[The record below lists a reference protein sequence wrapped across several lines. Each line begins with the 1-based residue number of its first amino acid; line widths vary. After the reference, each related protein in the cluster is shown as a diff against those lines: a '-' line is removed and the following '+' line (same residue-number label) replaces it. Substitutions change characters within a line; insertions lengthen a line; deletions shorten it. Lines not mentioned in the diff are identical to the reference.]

1 MFKFEVV
8 SSENEQTLSAR
19 QQAPRDFCCFDR

>member
-19 QQAPRDFCCFDR
+19 QQAPHDFLLFW